1 MYPVSGISWLA
12 SKTKLFAIEVR
23 AMLLCRSLDGGIA
36 EEVMVS
42 YCSIIY
48 LNVTFELMC
57 KLLVTLNL
65 LAK

>member
-1 MYPVSGISWLA
+1 
-12 SKTKLFAIEVR
+12 
-23 AMLLCRSLDGGIA
+23 MLLCRSLDGGIA

-42 YCSIIY
+42 YCSMIY

>member
-1 MYPVSGISWLA
+1 
-12 SKTKLFAIEVR
+12 
-23 AMLLCRSLDGGIA
+23 MLLYRSLDDGIA
-36 EEVMVS
+36 DGVMVS
-42 YCSIIY
+42 YRSMIY